1 MYFDVEQVEAKEEEI
16 DANKGSLYFNFNE
29 HLLMLNLRSYS
40 VSKKKAT

>member
-1 MYFDVEQVEAKEEEI
+1 MYFDVEQVEEEL

-29 HLLMLNLRSYS
+29 HLSMLNLRSNS